1 MPFKYGYVRLLF
13 LSCINLFMNYYVNCN
28 VLYIFFFEYLIVFLG
43 ITLWQY
49 KNEVLR
55 VYIMFKIFLYLFIQS
70 DPSVIMARI
79 LIYVSAVN
87 LIKMI
92 IRKAFIIERHLKK
105 DP

>member
-1 MPFKYGYVRLLF
+1 
-13 LSCINLFMNYYVNCN
+13 
-28 VLYIFFFEYLIVFLG
+28 
-43 ITLWQY
+43 
-49 KNEVLR
+49 
-55 VYIMFKIFLYLFIQS
+55 MFKIFLYLFIQS